1 MPNFAL
7 IHGAWHGAWCWER
20 VVAELEALGHGAA
33 AVDLPVDRRDATT
46 ADYARVAA
54 AAFGGGEPPIVVAH
68 SMAGLVAPLLAGL
81 IPVRG
86 VIYLAA
92 LLRRPGRSLADDRA
106 DGLNADIS
114 PPAFGRELQR
124 DEAGLTWWPS
134 AEAVARHLFQDA
146 SDADAAWA
154 FARLRHQKGY
164 WSDRAPAEGW
174 PAAPKAS
181 IVCDEDRAIT
191 PDWSRRMA
199 RDWLGVDP
207 VAFPGGHSPHITRP
221 RELAG
226 LLDKLAVTVF
236 AG

>member
-1 MPNFAL
+1 ML
-7 IHGAWHGAWCWER
+7 GARGGGA
-20 VVAELEALGHGAA
+20 EALGHGAA

-164 WSDRAPAEGW
+164 WSDRARRRGLAGGAEGLDRLRRG
-174 PAAPKAS
+174 PRHHAGLVAAHGARLARRRS
-181 IVCDEDRAIT
+181 GRL
-191 PDWSRRMA
+191 SRRPFAPHYPPA
-199 RDWLGVDP
+199 RTGRI
-207 VAFPGGHSPHITRP
+207 AGQAGGNRLRRLKT
-221 RELAG
+221 G
-226 LLDKLAVTVF
+226 
-236 AG
+236 